1 MGCSLSLLK
10 GALVEQMEID
20 SEVDCLQEEGDEL
33 FSNKEK
39 NRNRQKLTEDYR
51 TLKIA
56 THNINSIKGSFSKLE
71 LLLDWAKKE
80 KIDIIGINETNT
92 MERQNK
98 FNISKQ
104 EEFVGIWSDAE
115 TNKKKGSRVG
125 LLINRK

>member
-1 MGCSLSLLK
+1 MGCSLLLLK
-10 GALVEQMEID
+10 GILVEQMEID
-20 SEVDCLQEEGDEL
+20 SKTGCLQEEGDEL

-39 NRNRQKLTEDYR
+39 NRNRQKLIEDYR

-56 THNINSIKGSFSKLE
+56 MHNINGIKGSFSKLE

-92 MERQNK
+92 TERQNK

-115 TNKKKGSRVG
+115 TNKKKGSGVG

>member
-1 MGCSLSLLK
+1 M
-10 GALVEQMEID
+10 
-20 SEVDCLQEEGDEL
+20 
-33 FSNKEK
+33 FSNKGK
-39 NRNRQKLTEDYR
+39 NRNRQKLIEDYR

-56 THNINSIKGSFSKLE
+56 THNINGIKGSFSKLE

-92 MERQNK
+92 TERQNK

-104 EEFVGIWSDAE
+104 EEFVGIWSVAK
-115 TNKKKGSRVG
+115 TNKKKDSGVG